1 LTEAMAMIFTLLDL
15 SIFYEWQSDNGHCN
29 SNIIIN
35 WNLCSSNWVFRW
47 NYDNTL

>member
-15 SIFYEWQSDNGHCN
+15 SIFYEWQSDWRHRY
-29 SNIIIN
+29 SHSIIN